1 MTPILY
7 KGDETSFTSEGL
19 GRLSD
24 CLRCV
29 VTEERNGVFECEFD
43 YPVSGPLFDDVREG
57 NIIAVTHDGNGDI
70 QPFDIYGRTA
80 PINGI
85 VTFYAHH
92 ISYRLG
98 HIMLKPTSATSCAAA
113 LAKLEID
120 TYNRNP
126 FTFWTDK
133 NVAANWSNDRP
144 QAVRAVLGGQAGSIL
159 DVYGKGEYKWD
170 KFAVKLYTNRG
181 EDNGVS
187 VRYGVNMTDIR
198 QDIDISGRY
207 AAVAPFWAGEA
218 GVVTLPEG
226 YITGNAVPVVMYN
239 ITNEDDIDLTDENGN
254 PIECAAPQVDPVP
267 LDLTQDF
274 ETMPTVAE
282 LRALALQRLNNAQP
296 WLTSENIKV
305 NFVELSRTTQYK
317 GYGNLA
323 TVELCDTVTIYDELL
338 GVGGVKSKV
347 VKTVWD
353 ALGDEFTSIELGTAS
368 TNFTDVVTAQ
378 IEAATE
384 RLTTVDYMQTAVKDA
399 TDQIT
404 GALGGYVVFTRDAD
418 GNPTEICIMDAPTIA
433 EAVNVWRWNRNG
445 LGHSHNGYNGPYDDV
460 AMTQDGK
467 INASMITAGTLNA
480 NLIRAGVIQD
490 QTGTSYWNLAT
501 GVMNILG
508 QFAAQTSNALGAF
521 RMELVDGAIKLYRTN
536 GGVTTTPATIE
547 YNEETLTINNVLTT
561 INSVALKGN
570 DVELSAGN
578 GNNRARVHCSDD
590 GEISLF
596 GNSLSVYTPTNND
609 GVWVGDEAYTG
620 TYTFETYEGV
630 DPDTGLETWV
640 THALT
645 FVNGILVGLPVG
657 NQ

>member
-7 KGDETSFTSEGL
+7 KGDETSFVSEGL

-29 VTEERNGVFECEFD
+29 VTEERNGIFECEFD

-80 PINGI
+80 PINGV

-98 HIMLKPTSATSCAAA
+98 HIMLKPTTASSCAAA
-113 LAKLEID
+113 LAKLETD

-133 NVAANWSNDRP
+133 NVSANWSNDRP
-144 QAVRAVLGGQAGSIL
+144 QAVKAVLGGQAGSIL

-181 EDNGVS
+181 ADNGVS
-187 VRYGVNMTDIR
+187 IRYGVNMTDIR

-226 YITGNAVPVVMYN
+226 YITGNAVPVVVYN

-274 ETMPTVAE
+274 EQMPTVAE

-305 NFVELSRTTQYK
+305 DFVELSRTTQYK

-347 VKTVWD
+347 VKVVWD
-353 ALGDEFTSIELGTAS
+353 ALGGEFTSIELGTAS

-378 IEAATE
+378 IEAAAE

-399 TDQIT
+399 TEQIT
-404 GALGGYVVFTRDAD
+404 GALGGYVVITRDAD

-433 EAVNVWRWNRNG
+433 DAVNVWRWNKNG
-445 LGHSHNGYNGPYDDV
+445 LGHSHNGYNGPYDDI

-467 INASMITAGTLNA
+467 INASMITAGILNA

-490 QTGTSYWNLAT
+490 QTGTSYWNLLT
-501 GVMNILG
+501 GVLNVVG
-508 QFAAQTSNALGAF
+508 QFAAETSTATGVY
-521 RMELVDGAIKLYRTN
+521 RMELVDGGLALYRDNTKIASLEWHGN
-536 GGVTTTPATIE
+536 FIGNSISLRAVSAALDALADDEESGAAVTVTRDGVIHLTGDIISVGGANEVEVSGATG
-547 YNEETLTINNVLTT
+547 TITF
-561 INSVALKGN
+561 I
-570 DVELSAGN
+570 D
-578 GNNRARVHCSDD
+578 DD
-590 GEISLF
+590 GYSHTI
-596 GNSLSVYTPTNND
+596 TTK
-609 GVWVGDEAYTG
+609 
-620 TYTFETYEGV
+620 
-630 DPDTGLETWV
+630 
-640 THALT
+640 
-645 FVNGILVGLPVG
+645 NGIVTGIS
-657 NQ
+657 

>member
-7 KGDETSFTSEGL
+7 RGDETSFTSEGL

-24 CLRCV
+24 CLRCI
-29 VTEERNGVFECEFD
+29 VTEERNGIFECEFD
-43 YPVSGPLFDDVREG
+43 YPVSGPLFNDVREG
-57 NIIAVTHDGNGDI
+57 NIIAVTHDGNGDV

-98 HIMLKPTSATSCAAA
+98 HIMLKPTSASSCAAA
-113 LAKLEID
+113 LAKLETD

-133 NVAANWSNDRP
+133 NVAANWANDRP
-144 QAVRAVLGGQAGSIL
+144 QAVKAVLGGQAGSIL

-181 EDNGVS
+181 DDNGVS
-187 VRYGVNMTDIR
+187 IRYGVNMTDIR
-198 QDIDISGRY
+198 QEVDISGRY

-218 GVVTLPEG
+218 GVITLPEG
-226 YITGNAVPVVMYN
+226 YITGNTIPVVMYN

-254 PIECAAPQVDPVP
+254 PIECAAAQIDPVP

-274 ETMPTVAE
+274 EEMPTVAE

-296 WLTSENIKV
+296 WLTSENITV

-323 TVELCDTVTIYDELL
+323 TVELCDTVIIYDELL

-353 ALGDEFTSIELGTAS
+353 VLGDEFTSIELGTAS
-368 TNFTDVVTAQ
+368 TNFTDVVAAK

-404 GALGGYVVFTRDAD
+404 GALGGYVVITRDAD

-433 EAVNVWRWNRNG
+433 EAVNVWRWNKNG
-445 LGHSHNGYNGPYDDV
+445 LGHSHNGYNGPFDDV

-490 QTGTSYWNLAT
+490 QTGTSYWNLVT
-501 GVMNILG
+501 GVLNVVG
-508 QFAAQTSNALGAF
+508 QFAAETSTATGVY
-521 RMELVDGAIKLYRTN
+521 RMELVDGGLALYRDNAKIAALEWHGNFIGNSISLRAVSAALDALADDEESGAAVTVTRDGVIHLTGDIISV
-536 GGVTTTPATIE
+536 GGA
-547 YNEETLTINNVLTT
+547 NE
-561 INSVALKGN
+561 
-570 DVELSAGN
+570 VELSGATGTI
-578 GNNRARVHCSDD
+578 SFIDDD
-590 GEISLF
+590 GYSHTIA
-596 GNSLSVYTPTNND
+596 VK
-609 GVWVGDEAYTG
+609 
-620 TYTFETYEGV
+620 
-630 DPDTGLETWV
+630 
-640 THALT
+640 
-645 FVNGILVGLPVG
+645 NGIVTGIS
-657 NQ
+657 

>member
-7 KGDETSFTSEGL
+7 RGDETSFTSEGL

-29 VTEERNGVFECEFD
+29 VTEERNGIFECEFD
-43 YPVSGPLFDDVREG
+43 YPVSGALFEDVREG
-57 NIIAVTHDGNGDI
+57 NIIAVTHDGNGDV

-80 PINGI
+80 PINGV

-98 HIMLKPTSATSCAAA
+98 HIILKPTSASSCAAA
-113 LAKLEID
+113 LAKLKTD

-133 NVAANWSNDRP
+133 NVAAAWTNDRP
-144 QAVRAVLGGQAGSIL
+144 QAVKAVLGGQTGSIL
-159 DVYGKGEYKWD
+159 DIYGKGEYKFD

-181 EDNGVS
+181 ADNNVTI
-187 VRYGVNMTDIR
+187 RYGVNMTDIR
-198 QDIDISGRY
+198 QDIDLSGRY
-207 AAVAPFWAGEA
+207 AAVAPFWAGED

-226 YITGNAVPVVMYN
+226 YITGNVVPVTLYN
-239 ITNEDDIDLTDENGN
+239 ITNEDDVDITDASGN
-254 PIECAAPQVDPVP
+254 PLECAAAQIDPVP
-267 LDLTQDF
+267 MDLTAEF
-274 ETMPTVAE
+274 ESMPTVAE
-282 LRALALQRLNNAQP
+282 LRALALKRINAAQP
-296 WLTSENIKV
+296 WLANETIEV
-305 NFVELSRTTQYK
+305 DFVELSQTTDYA
-317 GYGNLA
+317 GYANLT
-323 TVELCDTVTIYDELL
+323 TVELCDTVTIYDEIL

-347 VKTVWD
+347 VKFSWNPLDDSPVSV
-353 ALGDEFTSIELGTAS
+353 ALGTAQ

-378 IEAATE
+378 IDAARE
-384 RLTTVDYMQTAVKDA
+384 RLATIDYMQTAVKDA

-433 EAVNVWRWNRNG
+433 EAVNVWRWNKNG

-490 QTGTSYWNLAT
+490 QTGTSYWNLVT

-508 QFAAQTSNALGAF
+508 QFAAQTSNAYGAF
-521 RMELVDGAIKLYRTN
+521 RMELTDGAIKLYRTQS
-536 GGVTTTPATIE
+536 GATTNPGTIQ
-547 YNEETLTINNVLTT
+547 YNEFVITTSGGNVTKVYVGLEG
-561 INSVALKGN
+561 NAVALR
-570 DVELSAGN
+570 AGDGDN
-578 GNNRARVHCSDD
+578 AALVHCKDN
-590 GEISLF
+590 GEVSLKF
-596 GNSLSVYTPTNND
+596 KNVKVYTPTGSA
-609 GVWVGDEAYTG
+609 GVTLEENGVTGTITLELYTG
-620 TYTFETYEGV
+620 V
-630 DPDTGLETWV
+630 NPSTGLEEWTEV
-640 THALT
+640 TFGFTGGICTMLT
-645 FVNGILVGLPVG
+645 GIS
-657 NQ
+657 